1 MGSRLK
7 HHLNCHLKLHL
18 KRWTV
23 GVCTLLLVACSSVP
37 ELDQQIR
44 DIPVPQQWKKG
55 TEVLSVQHHWLAQLA
70 DEHGQLTELVDKAL
84 ASNHQLRQL
93 AFNVDIKKQQLI
105 ASGSALWPS
114 LDLTLS
120 ESRRKNGATANIA
133 NSYSS
138 SVDLQ
143 YELDVW
149 GKLSAN
155 ERQANLNFMAEQASF
170 QQAKQQLVA
179 NVVTQWFA
187 VIEARKQLDLYLQRV
202 TNSKQN
208 LEIIDTGYKQGINN
222 ALDVYLT
229 RNELNNELART
240 AQQKDTLVKATRQLE
255 RLLGDYPKGSLEVNA
270 DLPLLQNEIPLG
282 LPSELISRKPALVGN
297 WYQLLAKDAQ
307 LAYAHK
313 QRFPSLK
320 LRSSIGKD
328 GANLADMFSA
338 QLGWSLL
345 GSLTA
350 PLFDAGRLKAQE
362 TQALLSLKQGE
373 QQYLDSLY
381 SAFSEVE
388 NAVSS
393 ESTLKERYQLMV
405 KAQQNAQAAKTL
417 SFEQYRNGLVSY
429 TTVLDAQNRAF
440 DAQSTVIQ
448 IKNQLIVNRIKLH
461 IALGGDFAEPTSLEK
476 VK

>member
-1 MGSRLK
+1 
-7 HHLNCHLKLHL
+7 
-18 KRWTV
+18 
-23 GVCTLLLVACSSVP
+23 
-37 ELDQQIR
+37 
-44 DIPVPQQWKKG
+44 
-55 TEVLSVQHHWLAQLA
+55 
-70 DEHGQLTELVDKAL
+70 
-84 ASNHQLRQL
+84 
-93 AFNVDIKKQQLI
+93 
-105 ASGSALWPS
+105 
-114 LDLTLS
+114 
-120 ESRRKNGATANIA
+120 
-133 NSYSS
+133 
-138 SVDLQ
+138 
-143 YELDVW
+143 
-149 GKLSAN
+149 
-155 ERQANLNFMAEQASF
+155 
-170 QQAKQQLVA
+170 
-179 NVVTQWFA
+179 
-187 VIEARKQLDLYLQRV
+187 
-202 TNSKQN
+202 SKQN
-208 LEIIDTGYKQGINN
+208 LDIIDTGYKQGINN

-229 RNELNNELART
+229 RNELNNVLART

-255 RLLGDYPKGSLEVNA
+255 RLLGDYPKGALEVNA

-328 GANLADMFSA
+328 GANLAELFSA
-338 QLGWSLL
+338 QIGWSLL

>member
-7 HHLNCHLKLHL
+7 HHLNCHLIYHL
-18 KRWTV
+18 KKWLA
-23 GVCTLLLVACSSVP
+23 GVCTLLLAACSSVP

-44 DIPVPQQWKKG
+44 DIPVPQQWQKG

-70 DEHGQLTELVDKAL
+70 DEQGQLAEIVDKAL
-84 ASNHQLRQL
+84 ASNHQLRQQ

-120 ESRRKNGATANIA
+120 QSRRKNGASDNIA

-138 SVDLQ
+138 GVDLQ

-208 LEIIDTGYKQGINN
+208 LDIIDTGYKQGINN

-229 RNELNNELART
+229 RNELNNVLART
-240 AQQKDTLVKATRQLE
+240 AQQKDTL
-255 RLLGDYPKGSLEVNA
+255 GGY
-270 DLPLLQNEIPLG
+270 
-282 LPSELISRKPALVGN
+282 
-297 WYQLLAKDAQ
+297 
-307 LAYAHK
+307 
-313 QRFPSLK
+313 
-320 LRSSIGKD
+320 
-328 GANLADMFSA
+328 
-338 QLGWSLL
+338 
-345 GSLTA
+345 
-350 PLFDAGRLKAQE
+350 
-362 TQALLSLKQGE
+362 
-373 QQYLDSLY
+373 
-381 SAFSEVE
+381 
-388 NAVSS
+388 
-393 ESTLKERYQLMV
+393 
-405 KAQQNAQAAKTL
+405 
-417 SFEQYRNGLVSY
+417 YR
-429 TTVLDAQNRAF
+429 
-440 DAQSTVIQ
+440 
-448 IKNQLIVNRIKLH
+448 
-461 IALGGDFAEPTSLEK
+461 
-476 VK
+476 